1 LIRTQRKP
9 LFKSHPVVI
18 SVILIFIAVLFFVYA
33 TVFDAKAFIA
43 LFLGFA
49 SCLILLFPLHVRFHE
64 TRKEILLKI
73 QHCHEEINLLE
84 IEIRKEETAINSFGE
99 KIIHYFQLK
108 GLAEKLSMCLSL
120 DDVSKAI
127 SVELNKHFGEN
138 VTIILYLFHSRT
150 GELGISYSHK
160 GRMKVNIKEKQGD
173 IFDHWVARTMQSLLV
188 EDVRTDFRFD
198 INCLGTARRICS
210 LITTP
215 LISANKA
222 LGILRVDSHIKH
234 YFTTDDLRFL
244 TTVGDLG
251 AIAIEN
257 AQLYERVG
265 QLATRDS
272 LTGLYLRHYC
282 MDRLGEEVLRHIRRQ
297 RSMAFLMLDLD
308 NFKQYNDRYGHIAG
322 DIVLKAVGRILSS
335 LFNRPGTLV
344 CRYGG
349 EEFCVIITEC
359 RQETAL
365 RMAEGIRLRIAEEEI
380 VLRREKTHITVSI
393 GIAMFP
399 RDAKTREDLIHKADI
414 AMYKAK
420 RHGKNRIC
428 IC

>member
-1 LIRTQRKP
+1 MIKIQRKP
-9 LFKSHPVVI
+9 LFRPHPI
-18 SVILIFIAVLFFVYA
+18 TPIILILATVAFFVYA
-33 TVFDAKAFIA
+33 TVYDNRAFVV

-49 SCLILLFPLHVRFHE
+49 FCIFLLIPLRNRFQKI
-64 TRKEILLKI
+64 RKEILVNC
-73 QHCHEEINLLE
+73 QHYYEEINLLE
-84 IEIRKEETAINSFGE
+84 IEIRKEEAAINSFGE
-99 KIIHYFQLK
+99 KIINYFQLK
-108 GLAEKLSMCLSL
+108 GLTEKLSMCLSL

-127 SVELNKHFGEN
+127 SVELNKHFGEA
-138 VTIILYLFHSRT
+138 VTIILYLFHSKT

-173 IFDHWVARTMQSLLV
+173 IFDHWVARTMQPLLV

-198 INCLGTARRICS
+198 INSLGTTRKIYS
-210 LITTP
+210 LISSP

-308 NFKQYNDRYGHIAG
+308 NFKQYNDKYGHIAG

-359 RQETAL
+359 RQETAMRIAEQL
-365 RMAEGIRLRIAEEEI
+365 RAKIAEEEI
-380 VLRREKTHITVSI
+380 VLRRRKTHITVSI

-420 RHGKNRIC
+420 QYGKNRIC